1 VTSPAELLE
10 MQSDIRK
17 VFVHDG
23 IKEYIVDVVRSTR
36 ESNQLLMGASPRGSL
51 HLMRGAQAH
60 AAMEGEAFVR
70 PDDVKA
76 VAAAILAHRVIPR
89 AELRA
94 KGQTT
99 ESLIERLLDTVP
111 VPAVK

>member
-1 VTSPAELLE
+1 MHRP
-10 MQSDIRK
+10 QP
-17 VFVHDG
+17 
-23 IKEYIVDVVRSTR
+23 
-36 ESNQLLMGASPRGSL
+36 GAGGDHARHAVAHIGHWQAAKRL
-51 HLMRGAQAH
+51 HNGGADRAG
-60 AAMEGEAFVR
+60 AAMDGEACVR

-99 ESLIERLLDTVP
+99 ESLIERLLETVP